1 MNSNKTNNN
10 QASSGMCAPYEQLGV
25 MVDTREGVALSAIPM
40 WLCLDPQAM
49 ALLTSSLR
57 EWNLL

>member
-1 MNSNKTNNN
+1 
-10 QASSGMCAPYEQLGV
+10 MCAPYEQLGV